1 MRAVAKF
8 VRIAPRKARLVAN
21 EIRGRSYPE
30 VVSLLRFTNKR
41 AAKVVGEVVNSAA
54 ANAEH
59 NSDADTNEL
68 RVKTV
73 RVDEGPT
80 IKRYRPRAMGRA
92 TMIRKRTSHIT
103 VELEPPVGAPVT
115 VDTPE
120 GFRLGVKRKG
130 EKVDFKSN
138 WYSDKD
144 FAELLGEDLKIRE
157 HIEKKLSRA
166 GIANITIRKAAEQ
179 GEVAVDIHT
188 ARPGIVIG
196 KGGSEV
202 DALRGELER
211 LTGKRVQVNV
221 REVSRP
227 ELNAALVAESIAEQ
241 LEGRAA
247 FRRTM
252 KRALTSAMRS
262 GAEGARIQCGGRLG
276 GIEMSRSE
284 TISEGRVPLHTLDA
298 DIDYGFREAETQM
311 GQIGVK
317 VWVNHGVHD
326 DELSG
331 GR

>member
-1 MRAVAKF
+1 M
-8 VRIAPRKARLVAN
+8 
-21 EIRGRSYPE
+21 GQ
-30 VVSLLRFTNKR
+30 
-41 AAKVVGEVVNSAA
+41 KV
-54 ANAEH
+54 H
-59 NSDADTNEL
+59 
-68 RVKTV
+68 
-73 RVDEGPT
+73 
-80 IKRYRPRAMGRA
+80 
-92 TMIRKRTSHIT
+92 
-103 VELEPPVGAPVT
+103 
-115 VDTPE
+115 PE

-130 EKVDFKSN
+130 EKVDFKSS
-138 WYSDKD
+138 WYSDRD

-202 DALRGELER
+202 DALRNELEH
-211 LTGKRVQVNV
+211 LTRKKVQVNV

-298 DIDYGFREAETQM
+298 DIDYGFKEAKTQM

-317 VWVNHGVHD
+317 VWINHGVHD
-326 DELSG
+326 DDTWG
-331 GR
+331 GVNARSQEAQVQEAAPRADAGAGQGRNRGAVRRVRAAGARAVLDHEPPDRGRPYRDDQEDQARREGLDQHLPPQAGDEEARRDPHGLGQG

>member
-1 MRAVAKF
+1 M
-8 VRIAPRKARLVAN
+8 
-21 EIRGRSYPE
+21 GQ
-30 VVSLLRFTNKR
+30 
-41 AAKVVGEVVNSAA
+41 KV
-54 ANAEH
+54 H
-59 NSDADTNEL
+59 
-68 RVKTV
+68 
-73 RVDEGPT
+73 
-80 IKRYRPRAMGRA
+80 
-92 TMIRKRTSHIT
+92 
-103 VELEPPVGAPVT
+103 
-115 VDTPE
+115 PE

-130 EKVDFKSN
+130 ERVAHRSA
-138 WYSDKD
+138 WYSDRD
-144 FAELLGEDLKIRE
+144 FAELLGEDLKVRE
-157 HIEKKLSRA
+157 HIAKRLGRA

-179 GEVAVDIHT
+179 GEIAIDIHT

-202 DALRGELER
+202 DKLRADLER

-227 ELNAALVAESIAEQ
+227 ELNASLVAESIAEQ

-276 GIEMSRSE
+276 GIEMSRQE

-298 DIDYGFREAETQM
+298 DIDYGFKEAKTQM

-317 VWVNHGVHD
+317 VWINHGAQE
-326 DELSG
+326 DEVTPG